1 MNKMLLSPTVYSTTG
16 ERKVRYLMPEGGD
29 WTVIEE
35 LVNILEPF
43 QKVTEA
49 MSTEKYPTISSVK
62 PLLYK
67 LLERVLKVD
76 NSDSSI
82 SKQMKKEIKSDLA
95 GRYQSCELKTVLNVT
110 TFLGP
115 RYKELPFVSDSDK
128 EKVLEQVEEELL
140 DMYSTSNCSSQDN
153 ESKEEAATGD
163 AQPTSKEVKER

>member
-1 MNKMLLSPTVYSTTG
+1 MNKMLQSPTVYLYSTTG
-16 ERKVRYLMPEGGD
+16 EGKVRYLMPEGGD

-67 LLERVLKVD
+67 LLEKVLKVED
-76 NSDSSI
+76 SDSSI
-82 SKQMKKEIKSDLA
+82 SKQMKEIKSNLA
-95 GRYQSCELKTVLNVT
+95 GRYQSSELKTVLNVT
-110 TFLGP
+110 TFLDP
-115 RYKELPFVSDSDK
+115 CYKELPFVSDSDK

-140 DMYSTSNCSSQDN
+140 DMYSTSNRSSQDN
-153 ESKEEAATGD
+153 KS
-163 AQPTSKEVKER
+163 SNR